1 MQFMCL
7 ACAAFCMLLLLLGC
21 SALEPGTLS
30 APSATVRPVATY
42 DQLKRI
48 LEQEAQPGDV
58 IELQPGIYYATSS
71 RITVN
76 MSGTPEK
83 PIILRGVIRDGR
95 RPAIDGSRFNTNRGL
110 LTFPVQSHD
119 IIVENIE
126 FRHAIGTRHGY
137 SPSILTAT
145 SGEADAAAANA
156 AGAAGAGAGGHN
168 KTPAERSY
176 GDNAG
181 AIYFQGANITVRNC
195 FSHHNENGWFATK
208 DADYILIEN
217 CEIGW
222 NGTFVSGPHDPT
234 HAFYFCAKHQMVR
247 NCYIHDSRDGQ
258 NFKSRGENT
267 IFAFNW
273 VDEDFGYSIEQASN
287 GSFNTLWLGN
297 LIAKRTTEGL
307 WQGRL
312 LGIGDGSGAV
322 HGTVV
327 AVNNTFVTFFPR
339 DYFLFTFPTGDANL
353 VLLNNVFAGPG
364 EVFARHE
371 GKGTITGSN
380 NWIRSG
386 VTSIPAGLED
396 TINGDDPGFKDVQ
409 TFDFRPAPNSPL
421 IGAGTSSDKYSAA
434 IALVLANA
442 ASGTPTAPSGPWL
455 AALNDVKSALPRFQ
469 PCVKDH
475 GFNPREAPGALD
487 IGAYDA
493 ETGSKAK

>member
-1 MQFMCL
+1 VIQFMCL
-7 ACAAFCMLLLLLGC
+7 TCAVFCMLVLLLSC
-21 SALEPGTLS
+21 SSIEPGTPP
-30 APSATVRPVATY
+30 APSAAVRKVATY
-42 DQLKRI
+42 DQLKRT

-58 IELQPGIYYATSS
+58 IELQPGVYYATSP

-83 PIILRGVIRDGR
+83 PIIVRGVIRDGR
-95 RPAIDGSRFNTNRGL
+95 RPAIDGSRVNTNRGL
-110 LTFPVQSHD
+110 LTFPTSSHD

-137 SPSILTAT
+137 SPSILSAT
-145 SGEADAAAANA
+145 TGADAGTA
-156 AGAAGAGAGGHN
+156 AAGAGAGGN
-168 KTPAERSY
+168 GAPAERSY

-297 LIAKRTTEGL
+297 VIAKRTTEGL

-312 LGIGDGSGAV
+312 LGIGDGSGTV

-339 DYFLFTFPTGDANL
+339 DYFVFTFPSGDANL
-353 VLLNNVFAGPG
+353 VLLNNVFSGPG
-364 EVFARHE
+364 KVFARHD

-380 NWIRSG
+380 NWIRTG
-386 VTSIPAGLED
+386 VSSIPAGLEN
-396 TINGDDPGFKDVQ
+396 TVYGDDPGFKDVE
-409 TFDFRPAPNSPL
+409 TFDFRPTPNSPL
-421 IGAGTSSDKYSAA
+421 IGAGTPSGEYSAA

-442 ASGTPTAPSGPWL
+442 ASGTPTAPSAPWL
-455 AALNDVKSALPRFQ
+455 AALKDVNAALPGFK

-475 GFNPREAPGALD
+475 GFNRRGAPGALD

-493 ETGSKAK
+493 ETGSKTK